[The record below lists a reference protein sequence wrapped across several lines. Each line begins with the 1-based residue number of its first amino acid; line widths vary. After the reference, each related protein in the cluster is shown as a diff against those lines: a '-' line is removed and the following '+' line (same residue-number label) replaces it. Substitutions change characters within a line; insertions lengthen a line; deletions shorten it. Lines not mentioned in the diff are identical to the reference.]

1 MFLFHTYCAY
11 LVENV
16 GIGVFLALMT
26 IRKVALYGQVEVLGS
41 QRRKMLVDQ
50 IPRGVA
56 PAILLQYV

>member
-16 GIGVFLALMT
+16 GIVVFLALMT